1 VSGAR
6 VVAALVLALV
16 VAPVAASVGTPAA
29 AQVDATAADGISA
42 VGERTLA
49 GLESCLRTDRRV
61 GVALVIDETRT
72 LQRTDPAAVRAD
84 ALVQFVRR
92 LRELTARTGDGAARE
107 LWLNVSFF
115 GAGSTTWQDWTLLR
129 PDDAGFEDRLRAEI
143 VARDDSGLTLFER
156 AVAPAADALS
166 ALTLRLGTEGLCTFA
181 LWFSDGELDPDD
193 RASLGPD
200 RPAMREAIDVLCR
213 PGGVADTFRS
223 GPGALVG
230 LLLNVDAG
238 AATAPTVGMREI
250 VEGDGPGGR
259 CGTLAAD
266 GVFLEGDLS
275 ALLRLLERVA
285 VGVPDATLT
294 GDPLRITVDP
304 GVARLRLVG
313 AAPSGLRIVTAA
325 GRELDVAPGGAGTG
339 ALADDA
345 DVRWA
350 GGTVIV
356 DVAVGGDHGTWT
368 VRRDGVTSRMDLYL
382 FGDLALEVDRDRS
395 VLLRGA
401 PSEIVA
407 SITGP
412 AGPPGLGRLG
422 SVAVGVELRGGEA
435 DRSVEPFADGSVR
448 VPVRLDGPDAQLDAT
463 LTLRTTTVSGAT
475 LQPVI
480 VRTSLAV
487 TLPDEFP
494 TATLREP
501 RYAPALQRTGDTAA
515 VTVDLEG
522 SAVGPTRVCPEPTTV
537 AGDGAVEAVAPD
549 VGEDGCVALGT
560 GERRSVQ
567 LEVRL
572 VEPSLVVRELDAP
585 VTLRLVSAVRDGAP
599 PLELETRLAA
609 TVPVDRTPPS
619 RSVFV
624 ALLVA
629 GIVVPWRLLWLLA
642 DRAAVLLPSRGL
654 RLAHIDAVLHP
665 GPGDGAPRLERADG
679 SDPIVTGDDFGYA
692 SALPGVGGERPGREW
707 RVTGGQL
714 EGGPGPLGE
723 TVRAVRPGAALR
735 PPSARVDAPPGMR
748 IVTSV
753 GDVSPVRAAGGGG
766 RGRRGGGVRGGQR
779 GAARSAAGTL
789 TLDGAIHLLVAD
801 RDLRGPEDAPV
812 PVRLTVLVVAEGRTL
827 DRRAAELDRAAG
839 ALVDPTTLA
848 TLRAAVAEGSAAD
861 AAVAPAAA
869 APAAAAPAA
878 AAASGPASG
887 PASGAAPSTGEGRD
901 PGDDPWAADDPWPD
915 DDLQLDDL

>member
-1 VSGAR
+1 VSASR

-16 VAPVAASVGTPAA
+16 VAPVAASVGTPVA
-29 AQVDATAADGISA
+29 AQVDATAAGADGISA
-42 VGERTLA
+42 VGARTLA

-72 LQRTDPAAVRAD
+72 LRRTDPAAVRAD

-92 LRELTARTGDGAARE
+92 LRELTSRDGDGGTRE
-107 LWLNVSFF
+107 LWLHVSFF
-115 GAGSTTWQDWTLLR
+115 GAANTTWQDWALLR
-129 PDDAGFEDRLRAEI
+129 PDDDTFLDRLRAEI
-143 VARDDSGLTLFER
+143 VARDDSGLTRFER
-156 AVAPAADALS
+156 AIAPASDELS
-166 ALTLRLGTEGLCTFA
+166 ALTLRFGTEGLCTFA

-193 RASLGPD
+193 RPSLGPD
-200 RPAMREAIDVLCR
+200 RPAMRAAIDELCR

-230 LLLNVDAG
+230 LLLNVDVADSG
-238 AATAPTVGMREI
+238 GGPTIGMREV

-285 VGVPDATLT
+285 VGVPDASLT

-325 GRELDVAPGGAGTG
+325 GRQLDVAPGGAGTG

-350 GGTVIV
+350 GGTVVV

-422 SVAVGVELRGGEA
+422 TVAVGVELRGGEA
-435 DRSVEPFADGSVR
+435 DRSVEPSADGSVR

-522 SAVGPTRVCPEPTTV
+522 SAVGPTRVCPVPTTV

-549 VGEDGCVALGT
+549 VGVDGCVALGT

-599 PLELETRLAA
+599 ALELETRLAA

-629 GIVVPWRLLWLLA
+629 GIVVPWLLLWWLA

-665 GPGDGAPRLERADG
+665 GPGDGPPRLERADG
-679 SDPIVTGDDFGYA
+679 SHPIVTGDDFGYA

-714 EGGPGPLGE
+714 DGGPGPLGE
-723 TVRAVRPGAALR
+723 TVRAVQPGAALR

-766 RGRRGGGVRGGQR
+766 RGRRGGGVRGGRR

-839 ALVDPTTLA
+839 ALVGPTTLA
-848 TLRAAVAEGSAAD
+848 ALRAAVAEGSAVD

-869 APAAAAPAA
+869 A
-878 AAASGPASG
+878 ASGPTSG
-887 PASGAAPSTGEGRD
+887 PDSGAAPSAGEGRD
-901 PGDDPWAADDPWPD
+901 PGDDPWASDDPWPD